1 MSEECTKSDCES
13 CGESGCGHRKGA
25 PAKEAANAGSR
36 VKHMIAVIS
45 GKGGVGKS
53 TVTAL
58 LANAVKQM
66 GKNSAILDAD
76 ITGPSIPKMYG
87 ITEKAGSN
95 GEAVLP
101 VKSKGGMPV
110 MSINVLLEDENEP
123 VIWRGPVISGTV
135 RQFWTEVAWG
145 DVDVML
151 VDMPPGTGDVPLTV
165 FQSLPVDGIVVVTSP
180 QDLVSMIVGKAV
192 RMAQMMNVPVLGLVE
207 NLSYFE
213 CPDCGKRHEIF
224 GPSHIEE
231 VAGQYGI
238 EQIVRLPINPEQAAI
253 CDNGEAD
260 QLSNEELAAFAGRIV
275 TALEEK

>member
-1 MSEECTKSDCES
+1 
-13 CGESGCGHRKGA
+13 
-25 PAKEAANAGSR
+25 
-36 VKHMIAVIS
+36 MIAVIS

-53 TVTAL
+53 MVTAL
-58 LANAVKQM
+58 LANSFNKA
-66 GKNSAILDAD
+66 GKKTAILDAD
-76 ITGPSIPKMYG
+76 ITGPSIARMYG
-87 ITEKAGSN
+87 IHEPAGSYGN
-95 GEAVLP
+95 NVLP
-101 VKSKGGMPV
+101 AVSACGIKI
-110 MSINVLLEDENEP
+110 MSINMLLEHEDDP
-123 VIWRGPVISGTV
+123 VIWRGPVISSTV

-231 VAGQYGI
+231 VAGQYGVG
-238 EQIVRLPINPEQAAI
+238 QIVRLPINPAQAAV

-275 TALEEK
+275 TALEEKQ